1 MILLP
6 FLIILI
12 NNIKRNRITIE
23 EAKLSQKILINT

>member
-6 FLIILI
+6 FLVILI